1 MTNLCRHAVSRRSS
15 TAIVTKSEKL
25 WAACLCTILILFS
38 LRTEGRRP
46 EAAQN
51 EAQVRFLTFN
61 DVRETLEKY
70 ANSDLP
76 ESRITSAEE
85 WDRWIREQDHDVR
98 SRIDRGVEDSI
109 SNLILFGTSFTKFPR
124 LANSGEALDNAAVK
138 LTPAALARVHQLVAA
153 MEAAKRNERVE
164 FANEFL
170 RRELISKAARVSYLA
185 EN

>member
-15 TAIVTKSEKL
+15 NAIVTKSEKL

-70 ANSDLP
+70 ANSDLQ
-76 ESRITSAEE
+76 ESRIASAEE

-124 LANSGEALDNAAVK
+124 LA
-138 LTPAALARVHQLVAA
+138 
-153 MEAAKRNERVE
+153 
-164 FANEFL
+164 
-170 RRELISKAARVSYLA
+170 
-185 EN
+185 